1 MEQKELEQIFQETF
15 HQYSDAIFRF
25 CIVKVS
31 NQPLAED
38 MTQEVFMR
46 FWQYVRD
53 KKEISNPRSLLYTIA
68 NNLAKDWYK
77 RKKAV
82 PLEEHD
88 GHQNVLISNETNPE
102 TMAVYHEL
110 LDAINGLD
118 DMDRELIL
126 LRHVEGLDPKDI
138 AELYH
143 ESPNVISVRLNRAV
157 GKLKQQYTYE

>member
-1 MEQKELEQIFQETF
+1 MEQKEFEQIFQETF

-46 FWQYVRD
+46 YWQYVREG
-53 KKEISNPRSLLYTIA
+53 KEISNARSLLYTIA

-82 PLEEHD
+82 PLEED
-88 GHQNVLISNETNPE
+88 NGHEGVLVSHESSPE
-102 TMAVYHEL
+102 TMAVYQEL
-110 LDAINGLD
+110 LRVIDDLD
-118 DMDRELIL
+118 EMDRELIL

-138 AELYH
+138 AELYK

-157 GKLKQQYTYE
+157 KKLKQQYI